1 MASAIT
7 TASVKVGLDASQ
19 FKSGVSNLKN
29 SLGGIDNTFSKL
41 GKDLFGF
48 IKGNVASLAGLAGLG
63 GLGVM
68 LKKGFDAKQVF
79 EKNSLAI
86 KAFGDSA
93 GDLDPLLNTLRQITF
108 RNSEMGETAG
118 EAARKLLSAGYS
130 GKEAAALI
138 KSFGAAAKASPEEAK
153 MVFDKLTDTM
163 LELKNSGVAQSADFK
178 KLQELGL
185 PVYDLLAKRLTD
197 VNGRMINSAEA
208 AEMLQRGMVSS
219 KDAIIA
225 LGSASSDPRIIAL
238 QSSMK
243 ATLPGAIGNLKG
255 EINTFFANLV
265 SGFDQATGATSI
277 LANGINKIAEWIKAL
292 TPNVETTVAII
303 KENWE
308 GLGTVFAETGSFI
321 GQSFLEGLK
330 QIKIFFNDFPNIASN
345 LGQSF
350 INGLSPITSWF
361 SEFINLSSNLGQSFI
376 NGLSPITSWFSES
389 FNKVNELANQSTS
402 YLGNIHKTAKGF
414 LDEFGSTSETVWN
427 SAGELIKTYGLD
439 LEGTT
444 NIWEGL
450 YELGYS
456 FWDMLK
462 VGWIGIKS
470 LGIEVINSWL
480 EISEKFTKS
489 WDNAT
494 NSIASGLAW
503 AGNKIGLIS
512 EDTLKTLEEDNKSR
526 EQNYKPDFG
535 RVDQIDVANETANE
549 LERQRMARE
558 ERKRGYQERY
568 QRQQDEI
575 KNKPTDVG
583 PNALENVQTGKAI
596 AGELAKAMSPA
607 LITRGG
613 AEEYKLMVERQQQG
627 LTEDQLKE
635 QQKTNGLL
643 DDLNNKMDSLVSKT
657 AIPANPIIGL
667 IAQV

>member
-185 PVYDLLAKRLTD
+185 PVYDLLAKRLSD

-225 LGSASSDPRIIAL
+225 LGSASSDPRIMAL

-277 LANGINKIAEWIKAL
+277 LANGINKVAEWIKAL

-330 QIKIFFNDFPNIASN
+330 QIKDWFTESYGKLGELAGGATTN
-345 LGQSF
+345 LG
-350 INGLSPITSWF
+350 GLY
-361 SEFINLSSNLGQSFI
+361 E
-376 NGLSPITSWFSES
+376 
-389 FNKVNELANQSTS
+389 
-402 YLGNIHKTAKGF
+402 TAKGF
-414 LDEFGSTSETVWN
+414 LNEFGSTSETVWN

-575 KNKPTDVG
+575 KNKSTDVG

-596 AGELAKAMSPA
+596 AGELAKAISPA

-627 LTEDQLKE
+627 LTADQLKE

-667 IAQV
+667 IPQG

>member
-627 LTEDQLKE
+627 LTADQLKE